1 MTATARP
8 DRAANYRQRQERTAP
23 IDWAAAS
30 AAAAQVLLGEPNPRL
45 SSSRQRRWGSKGSLA
60 LNLNTGFWQ
69 DYEAANG
76 GGTLQLITRETGCSP
91 QEAMEWLVERGII
104 PPRPEGPPPAPAAAA
119 AANAQKATRPPA
131 TSPATGNAASSPPA
145 RAAASDPY
153 PAPPEPDSSPLA
165 NAATTS
171 EQAQRLWA
179 KGEPLPDPSRLPAPL
194 EAWLQRRQLWPAQ
207 LPLPTAL
214 RWHDLPPSHAP
225 AVGQLLVLLAPP
237 EHWQAA
243 WPALPPA
250 QALQLLTLDANGRPA
265 PDKPPPAPP
274 LDKRNLGPSSGA
286 LLLLG
291 NPCCNQPEVDLQ
303 LAEGVADAL
312 AIAARR
318 PGPTLAVLGAGN
330 LGSPRLEQWLA
341 ASPWRLLIY
350 ADGDRPGRQA
360 AQRLHRRRQAAG
372 QDSQLRQPNFQA
384 KDPAAASA
392 LARPLAVTPAD
403 LNKALQEISREYP
416 AWPEWERKRQARLRC
431 LPPMY

>member
-1 MTATARP
+1 M
-8 DRAANYRQRQERTAP
+8 
-23 IDWAAAS
+23 
-30 AAAAQVLLGEPNPRL
+30 
-45 SSSRQRRWGSKGSLA
+45 
-60 LNLNTGFWQ
+60 
-69 DYEAANG
+69 
-76 GGTLQLITRETGCSP
+76 
-91 QEAMEWLVERGII
+91 
-104 PPRPEGPPPAPAAAA
+104 
-119 AANAQKATRPPA
+119 
-131 TSPATGNAASSPPA
+131 
-145 RAAASDPY
+145 
-153 PAPPEPDSSPLA
+153 
-165 NAATTS
+165 
-171 EQAQRLWA
+171 
-179 KGEPLPDPSRLPAPL
+179 
-194 EAWLQRRQLWPAQ
+194 
-207 LPLPTAL
+207 
-214 RWHDLPPSHAP
+214 
-225 AVGQLLVLLAPP
+225 
-237 EHWQAA
+237 
-243 WPALPPA
+243 
-250 QALQLLTLDANGRPA
+250 TLDANGWPA

-291 NPCCNQPEVDLQ
+291 NPCCGQPEVDLQ

-330 LGSPRLEQWLA
+330 FGSPRLEQWLA

-392 LARPLAVTPAD
+392 LARPLAVAPAD
-403 LNKALQEISREYP
+403 LEQALQKIRQEHP